1 MPHNSNKQASNHSL
15 HRWELGL
22 VATAAAV
29 ISAPFVGPLVN
40 FGDPALASRVANICG
55 TASGGLAQG
64 IEGLLSS
71 TPLIG
76 GMLVGFGWGPSI
88 ISGIIG
94 IGGVMLGDY
103 IHRHYDKKGQIQ
115 WGTIIKYAALT
126 TSFLIA
132 LPSVLSGISMGLVFL
147 AEAGATL
154 FNGSLSGYEASAWA
168 RKALEGTIG
177 FSGFTH
183 TDPTGLAGLAP
194 HLFTCG
200 RALLPLGSTYFTARS
215 QRHADERG
223 EYEIRLVSTDT
234 PQKDKP
240 YEVAFQLLDKKTGR
254 PLSDDELQ
262 VVHTRPLHTMIVD
275 SSLTDYTHLHPEYD
289 AKRKLFVCNFTP
301 EQNSNYMMWNDFTVQ
316 GEKDPHY
323 VRVPLGETRSPIR
336 PIPARIAHTNEATDG
351 DIRITLSSSGPLR
364 AGQENQLTIDI
375 RDHDGKPVTDLEPMM
390 GAFGHLIGFSA
401 DGQHFIHS
409 HPMGREPETLT
420 EHGKTPLT
428 FHVVPPVSGPVK
440 FFLQVERGGITHTI
454 PFGQMIAPAISHAQ
468 RVEKGHSQHHSAAI
482 A

>member
-1 MPHNSNKQASNHSL
+1 MPHNSNKHASNHTL

-40 FGDPALASRVANICG
+40 FGDASLASRVANVCG
-55 TASGGLAQG
+55 TTSGGLAQG

-71 TPLIG
+71 TPLVG

-88 ISGIIG
+88 ISGVIG

-115 WGTIIKYAALT
+115 WGTIIKYTALT

-132 LPSVLSGISMGLVFL
+132 LPSVLSGISMGLMFL
-147 AEAGATL
+147 ADAGA
-154 FNGSLSGYEASAWA
+154 SLVSSNAAYAASEWA
-168 RKALEGTIG
+168 RQALEGTIG

-183 TDPTGLAGLAP
+183 TAPTGLAGLAP

-240 YEVAFQLLDKKTGR
+240 YEVAFQLLDKKTSR
-254 PLSDDELQ
+254 PLSDEELQ

-275 SSLTDYTHLHPEYD
+275 SSLTDYSHLHPEYD
-289 AKRKLFVCNFTP
+289 AKRKLFVCHFTP
-301 EQNSNYMMWNDFTVQ
+301 EQNSAYMMWNDFTVQ

-323 VRVPLGETRSPIR
+323 IRVPLGVAHANVKQL
-336 PIPARIAHTNEATDG
+336 PARVGHATKTSDG
-351 DIRITLSSSGPLR
+351 DIHIELSSSGPLR
-364 AGQENQLTIDI
+364 AGQDNQLTLDI

-409 HPMGREPETLT
+409 HPTGREPETLT
-420 EHGKTPLT
+420 ERGKTPLT

-440 FFLQVERGGITHTI
+440 FFLQVERGGIIHTI

-468 RVEKGHSQHHSAAI
+468 RVENGHSQHHSAAI